1 MTPTKQIAQI
11 NAETLREM
19 AEIQAEME
27 TETTTFKINA
37 ETLAEL
43 ERGE

>member
-1 MTPTKQIAQI
+1 MTLTKQIAQI
-11 NAETLREM
+11 NTETLREM

-27 TETTTFKINA
+27 TEETTFQINA